1 MNSMIMAIMMA
12 CATLLKA
19 DPTTCET
26 AFFGLVGEDSCGD
39 ENGPDATKACSAVCK
54 PLACAVVSSC
64 APGSTI
70 AFSDETG
77 PVTIAANDVQSFVQE
92 LEAEHASCP
101 CAASKA
107 KPSNMSKALRHSRV
121 QKQASTSLR
130 SGQAKGPEVSATACE
145 TAFFG
150 LVGEDSCG
158 DENGPDATKACSAAC
173 KPLACAVVSSC
184 APGSTIA
191 FSDETG
197 PVTIAANDVQ
207 SFVQE
212 LEAEH
217 ASCPCAASKAKPSN
231 MSKALRHS
239 RVQKQA
245 STSLRSGQAKGPE
258 VSATAC
264 ETAFFG
270 LVGED
275 SCGDENGPDATKA
288 CSAACK
294 PLACAVVSSCAPGS
308 TIAFSDETGP
318 VTIAAN
324 DVQSFVQELEAE
336 HASCPCAA
344 SKAKPSNMS
353 KALRHSRVQKQA
365 STSLRSG
372 QAQGPEVSAT
382 ACETAFFGLVGEDS
396 CGDENGPDAT
406 KACSAAC
413 KPLACAVV
421 SSCAPGS
428 TIAFSDETGPVTIAA
443 NDVQSF
449 VQELEAEHAS
459 CPCAAS
465 KAKPSNMSKA
475 LRHSRVQ
482 KQASTSLRSG
492 QAQGPEVSAT
502 ACETAFFGLV
512 GEDSCGDENG
522 PDATKACSA
531 ACKPLACAVV
541 SSCAPGS
548 TIAFSDETG
557 PVTIAVNDVQ
567 SFVQKLEAEHASCPC
582 AASKA
587 KPSNMSKALRHSR
600 VQKKASTS
608 LRSGQAK
615 GPEVSATAC
624 ETAFFGLVGEDSCG
638 DENGPDATKA
648 CSAACKPL
656 ACAVVSSCAPGSTIA
671 FSDETGPVTIAANDV
686 QSFVQELEAEHASCP
701 CAASKAKPSN
711 MSKALRHSRVQKQA
725 STSLRSGQ
733 AKGPEVSAT
742 ACETAFFG
750 LVGEDSC
757 GDENGPDST
766 KACSAACKPLA
777 CAVVSSCAPGSTI
790 AFSDETGPV
799 TIAANDVQS
808 FVQELEAE
816 HASCAC

>member
-648 CSAACKPL
+648 CSAAC
-656 ACAVVSSCAPGSTIA
+656 
-671 FSDETGPVTIAANDV
+671 N
-686 QSFVQELEAEHASCP
+686 
-701 CAASKAKPSN
+701 KAKPSN